1 MPDTTC
7 FIFVESEVDKRGKL
21 YKAVK
26 DKGRVVE
33 MGRQDEK
40 TLIMW
45 LAGQMKREGKRVQES
60 TLRYLLA
67 KTGTDMENLEKEF
80 TRMVSEHK
88 DTIYMVCYMF
98 SKDNAEVEDLYQ
110 EILIN
115 LWRSLPK
122 FEQRSSVK
130 TWIWRISLNT
140 CISIDRKKRR
150 RSSLP
155 LELDIDLYNDSDRD
169 TKQIKM
175 LHDRINRLGV
185 FDRAII
191 LLWLENMSYEEIG
204 AIVGISTKNVSV
216 RLYRIKEQLKTM
228 K

>member
-1 MPDTTC
+1 MDN
-7 FIFVESEVDKRGKL
+7 I
-21 YKAVK
+21 
-26 DKGRVVE
+26 
-33 MGRQDEK
+33 
-40 TLIMW
+40 
-45 LAGQMKREGKRVQES
+45 
-60 TLRYLLA
+60 
-67 KTGTDMENLEKEF
+67 EKEF
-80 TRMVSEHK
+80 TTAVSQHK

-98 SKDNAEVEDLYQ
+98 SKDNAEVEELYQ

-115 LWRSLPK
+115 LWRSFPS
-122 FEQRSSVK
+122 FEHRSSLR

-150 RSSLP
+150 RSKLP
-155 LELDIDLYNDSDRD
+155 LEMDIDLYNDSDRD

-175 LHDRINRLGV
+175 LHERINRLGP

-204 AIVGISTKNVSV
+204 AIVVISEKNVSV